1 MRAGSRFA
9 VLFSLV
15 VALGGDASGRS
26 STGGQRVSRQKKAT
40 TSVRPKVVRSAAGRP
55 AALLK
60 GAKGKNF
67 RLPESVRPSRY
78 DVELKLD
85 PEGGSFAGQGRIAL
99 DLGAATRSITLHSIG
114 HTFGPMSVRVGRRK
128 VAVESI
134 ERNPKS
140 ETVTLYLAE
149 EVPAGRANLHLSWSG
164 KINQGLRGLYKAD
177 DKLVVTQFE
186 AADARRAIPSFDEP
200 SFKAT
205 WALTVEAPKG
215 AVVRSNGDILDSK
228 VIGGRRRTRF
238 KTTRKLSSY
247 LVALGAGDLVPS
259 RVNRAGKVAVRTYT
273 TPGKENLTRFAQT
286 VGRTAILRL
295 ESYFGRRYPFGKI
308 DQIAVPNF
316 EAGAMENAGMV
327 TYRETALLQDPKTAP
342 KAALKRVAEV
352 IFHEDAHQWFGNLV
366 TMKWWNDL
374 WLNESFATWMS
385 YKQMDGWKPGWRVW
399 LDFNAGRESAF
410 ALDALDSTHPIYA
423 SVKNA
428 EDAKFDVITYEKG
441 AATLRMIESFVGEK
455 QFRSGIRQY
464 MKRFAYKNATADDL
478 WMAVQDAS
486 NQPVM
491 EIANRWIKQK
501 GFPLVEVG
509 LGKSGGVTLRQSRF
523 FSAPGK
529 KGAGVWPVPL
539 IIRYQDDAGVHEE
552 RVLFDKRRAELPLGK
567 GKIKWLTANAGSTG
581 FYRVAYQPE
590 LMRGLVD
597 NVKSLDAAE
606 RIGLLSDTWA
616 LVRSGRAG
624 VRDWLDLAEKF
635 AGEKDAEVLGEVT
648 DRFLALDRLISDA
661 DRPAFQAT
669 VSRMFGPEQAR
680 LGWEKPAAA
689 GGGRA
694 RETDGVRQRRAALLG
709 LVGKVM
715 RDPAIEAEARRRVQR
730 FLDGDQGA
738 LDPELRATAI
748 SLAARGGNAALFRAF
763 QGRFQA
769 ETDPVLKVRFLQAL
783 AGFEDPALSAK
794 AQDMVFA
801 GKVPK
806 QDVFAFV
813 SALLANPA
821 ARGPFWQRMQREW
834 PTFSKRLADAPK
846 IRQRVIQAF
855 EQVPGQ
861 TGLDEVKAL
870 LAKNPPPDAADTI
883 AQTLERMHL
892 AVEFQNRARP
902 DLSTWLAAKSR

>member
-1 MRAGSRFA
+1 MRAGSRIA
-9 VLFSLV
+9 VLFSVLLAV
-15 VALGGDASGRS
+15 GGDASGHS
-26 STGGQRVSRQKKAT
+26 SSGGQRVSRQRKS

-55 AALLK
+55 APMVK

-78 DVELKLD
+78 DVELALD
-85 PEGGSFAGQGRIAL
+85 PAAGTFAGKGRIAV
-99 DLGAATRSITLHSIG
+99 DLTEPTRAITLHSID
-114 HTFGPMSVRVGRRK
+114 HTFGPMSLRVGRRK
-128 VAVESI
+128 VAVEAI

-149 EVPAGRANLHLSWSG
+149 AVPAGRANLHLTWSG

-205 WALTVEAPKG
+205 WALTIEAPKA
-215 AVVRSNGDILDSK
+215 AVVRSNGDVLDSR
-228 VIGGRRRTRF
+228 VVGARRRTRF

-259 RVNRAGKVAVRTYT
+259 RVNRAGKVAVRTFT
-273 TPGKENLTRFAQT
+273 TPGKENLTRFAQR
-286 VGRTAILRL
+286 VGRVAILRL

-399 LDFNAGRESAF
+399 LDFNAGREEAF
-410 ALDALDSTHPIYA
+410 ALDALESTHPIYA

-478 WMAVQDAS
+478 WMAVQEAS

-509 LGKSGGVTLRQSRF
+509 LGKSGAVTLRQSRF

-529 KGAGVWPVPL
+529 KGGGTWPVPL
-539 IIRYQDDAGVHEE
+539 IIRYQDEAGVHEK

-581 FYRVAYQPE
+581 FYRVAYEPE
-590 LMRGLVD
+590 LMRGLTD
-597 NVKSLDAAE
+597 NLRSLDAAE

-624 VRDWLDLAEKF
+624 VRDWLALAEGLS
-635 AGEKDAEVLGEVT
+635 GEKDPEVLGELT
-648 DRFLALDRLISDA
+648 GRFLALDRLVEGT
-661 DRPAFQAT
+661 DRPALQAT
-669 VSRMFGPEQAR
+669 VARMFGPELAR

-689 GGGRA
+689 AKRA
-694 RETDGVRQRRAALLG
+694 RESDGVRQRRATLLG
-709 LVGKVM
+709 LVGKVT
-715 RDPAIEAEARRRVQR
+715 REPAIESEARRRVGR
-730 FLDGDQGA
+730 FLAGDQGA

-748 SLAARGGNAALFRAF
+748 TLAARGGDAGLFRAY
-763 QGRFQA
+763 QRRFHT
-769 ETDPVLKVRFLQAL
+769 ETDPVLKIQFLRAL
-783 AGFEDPALSAK
+783 AAFEKPELAAR
-794 AQDMVFA
+794 AQELVFA
-801 GKVPK
+801 GQVPK
-806 QDVFAFV
+806 QDVATFV
-813 SALLANPA
+813 SALLANPT

-834 PTFSKRLADAPK
+834 PAFSKRLADTPK

-861 TGLDEVKAL
+861 AGLDQVRAL
-870 LAKNPPPDAADTI
+870 LARNPPADAADTI
-883 AQTLERMHL
+883 AQSLERMSL
-892 AVEFQNRARP
+892 AVEFRARTSP
-902 DLSTWLAAKSR
+902 EIGAWLSAR

>member
-1 MRAGSRFA
+1 MRAGLGIA
-9 VLFSLV
+9 VVFSLV
-15 VALGGDASGRS
+15 LAAGGDASGHRT
-26 STGGQRVSRQKKAT
+26 TGGQRDSRQRRST
-40 TSVRPKVVRSAAGRP
+40 PVRPKVVRSAATRP
-55 AALLK
+55 ARLLA

-78 DVELKLD
+78 DVELSLD
-85 PEGGSFAGQGRIAL
+85 PAGGTFGGKARIAM
-99 DLGAATRSITLHSIG
+99 DLAQPTRSITLHSVG
-114 HTFGPMSVRVGRRK
+114 HRFGPASVRVGRQR
-128 VAVESI
+128 VAVEAI

-140 ETVTLYLAE
+140 ETVTLYLAD
-149 EVPAGRANLHLSWSG
+149 EVPAGRANLHLTWKG
-164 KINQGLRGLYKAD
+164 TINQGLRGLYKAD
-177 DKLVVTQFE
+177 DKLLVTQFE

-205 WALTVEAPKG
+205 WALTVEAPEG
-215 AVVRSNGDILDSK
+215 AVVRSNGDVLDSK
-228 VIGGRRRTRF
+228 VKGGTRRTRF
-238 KTTRKLSSY
+238 RTTRKLPSY
-247 LVALGAGDLVPS
+247 LVALGAGDLIPS
-259 RVNRAGKVAVRTYT
+259 RTNRAGKVAVRTWT

-286 VGRTAILRL
+286 VGRVAILRL

-342 KAALKRVAEV
+342 RSALKRVAEV
-352 IFHEDAHQWFGNLV
+352 IFHEDAHPWFGNLV

-399 LDFNAGRESAF
+399 LDFNAGREDAF

-423 SVKNA
+423 RVKNA

-455 QFRSGIRQY
+455 QFRAGIRQY

-478 WMAVQDAS
+478 WRAVQESS

-491 EIANRWIKQK
+491 EIADRWIKQS

-529 KGAGVWPVPL
+529 KGRGTWPVPL

-552 RVLFDKRRAELPLGK
+552 RVLFDKRTAELPIGK
-567 GKIKWLTANAGSTG
+567 GTIKWLTANGGATG

-590 LMRGLVD
+590 LMRGLSD
-597 NVKSLDAAE
+597 NLRSLDPAE

-624 VRDWLDLAEKF
+624 VRDWLALAEKL
-635 AGEKDAEVLGEVT
+635 AGEKDAAVLGEVT
-648 DRFLALDRLISDA
+648 GRFAALDRLVSDA
-661 DRPAFQAT
+661 DRPAFQAA
-669 VSRMFGPEQAR
+669 VSRMFGPELKR
-680 LGWEKPAAA
+680 LGWEKPAAV
-689 GGGRA
+689 GGKA
-694 RETDGVRQRRAALLG
+694 RRESDGVRERRAALLG
-709 LVGKVM
+709 VVAKVT
-715 RDPAIEAEARRRVQR
+715 RDPAIEGEARRRVER
-730 FLDGDQGA
+730 FLAGDEGA

-748 SLAARGGNAALFRAF
+748 SLAARGGDAALFGAY
-763 QGRFQA
+763 QKRFQS
-769 ETDPVLKVRFLQAL
+769 ETDPVLKLTFLRAL
-783 AGFEDPALSAK
+783 AVFEKPALAAR
-794 AQDMVFA
+794 AQELVFS
-801 GKVPK
+801 GKLPK
-806 QDVFAFV
+806 QDVSSFV
-813 SALLANPA
+813 AALLANPT

-834 PTFSKRLADAPK
+834 PAFQKRLDDAPK

-855 EQVPGQ
+855 EQVPGP
-861 TGLDEVKAL
+861 TGLAEVRAL
-870 LAKNPPPDAADTI
+870 LSRDPPKDAADTI
-883 AQTLERMHL
+883 AQSLERMTL
-892 AVEFQNRARP
+892 AVEFRQRTGP
-902 DLSTWLAAKSR
+902 DLSAWLAARKAR

>member
-1 MRAGSRFA
+1 MRAGLRSLA
-9 VLFSLV
+9 LFSV
-15 VALGGDASGRS
+15 VLALTGDASGHS
-26 STGGQRVSRQKKAT
+26 SSGGQRVSRQKKST
-40 TSVRPKVVRSAAGRP
+40 TVRPNVVRSAASRP
-55 AALLK
+55 GALLK
-60 GAKGKNF
+60 GSKGKNF

-85 PEGGSFAGQGRIAL
+85 PAAGTFQGASRVAL
-99 DLGAATRSITLHSIG
+99 DLDQATRSITLHSVG
-114 HTFGPMSVRVGRRK
+114 HTFGPMAVRVGNRK

-149 EVPAGRANLHLSWSG
+149 EVPAGRANLHLTWSG

-205 WALTVEAPKG
+205 WALTVEAPDG
-215 AVVRSNGDILDSK
+215 AVVRSNGDVVESK
-228 VIGGRRRTRF
+228 VKAGVRRTRF
-238 KTTRKLSSY
+238 KTTRKLPSY
-247 LVALGAGDLVPS
+247 LVALGAGELIGS
-259 RVNRAGKVAVRTYT
+259 RVNKAGKVAVRTWT
-273 TPGKENLTRFAQT
+273 TPGKEHLTKFAQT
-286 VGRTAILRL
+286 VGRRAILQL
-295 ESYFGRRYPFGKI
+295 ESYFGRKYPFGKI

-327 TYRETALLQDPKTAP
+327 TYRETALLQDPKSAP
-342 KAALKRVAEV
+342 KSALKRVAEV

-385 YKQMDGWKPGWRVW
+385 YKQMDAWKPGWRVW
-399 LDFNAGRESAF
+399 LDFNAGREEAF

-423 SVKNA
+423 KVKRA
-428 EDAKFDVITYEKG
+428 DDAKFDVITYEKG

-478 WMAVQDAS
+478 WMAVQEAS

-491 EIANRWIKQK
+491 EIANRWIKQS

-509 LGKSGGVTLRQSRF
+509 LGKKGGVTLKQSRF

-539 IIRYQDDAGVHEE
+539 IVRYEDDAGVHEE
-552 RVLFDKRRAELPLGK
+552 RMLFDKRRAELPLGK

-581 FYRVAYQPE
+581 FYRVAYDGE
-590 LMRGLVD
+590 LMRGLKE
-597 NVKSLDAAE
+597 NTRALAPAE

-616 LVRSGRAG
+616 LVRSGRAS
-624 VRDWLDLAEKF
+624 VRDWLSLAEGF
-635 AGEKDAEVLGEVT
+635 AGEKDPEVLGEVSG
-648 DRFLALDRLISDA
+648 RFMALDKLVSDG
-661 DRPAFQAT
+661 DRPAFEAT
-669 VSRMFGPEQAR
+669 VKRMFGGELAR
-680 LGWEKPAAA
+680 LGWEKPA
-689 GGGRA
+689 GA
-694 RETDGVRQRRAALLG
+694 RRESDAVRQRRATLLAV
-709 LVGKVM
+709 VGKVI
-715 RDPAIEAEARRRVQR
+715 RDPALEGEAKSRVQR

-738 LDPELRATAI
+738 LDPELRSTAI
-748 SLAARGGNAALFRAF
+748 YLAARGGDAALFGAY
-763 QGRFQA
+763 QKRFER

-783 AGFEDPALSAK
+783 AAFEEPALATR
-794 AQDMVFA
+794 AQEMVFA

-806 QDVFAFV
+806 QDVSSFV
-813 SALLANPA
+813 GALLANPT

-834 PTFSKRLADAPK
+834 PAFSKRLSDAPK

-870 LAKNPPPDAADTI
+870 LKKDSPADAADTI
-883 AQTLERMHL
+883 AQSLERMAL
-892 AVEFQNRARP
+892 AVEFRERARP
-902 DLSTWLAAKSR
+902 EVSAWLASR

>member
-1 MRAGSRFA
+1 MRAGIAIAA
-9 VLFSLV
+9 VFSLLL
-15 VALGGDASGRS
+15 AAGGDASGRGA
-26 STGGQRVSRQKKAT
+26 TAGQSVSRQRKAT
-40 TSVRPKVVRSAAGRP
+40 AARPARVRSAVARP
-55 AALLK
+55 SKMLK

-78 DVELKLD
+78 DVELALD
-85 PEGGSFAGQGRIAL
+85 PERGSFAGKGRIAL
-99 DLGAATRSITLHSIG
+99 DLGEPTRSITLHSIG
-114 HTFGPMSVRVGRRK
+114 HRFGPMSLRVGRRL
-128 VAVESI
+128 VAIEAI
-134 ERNPKS
+134 ERNRKS

-149 EVPAGRANLHLSWSG
+149 EVPAGRANLHLTWSG
-164 KINQGLRGLYKAD
+164 AINQGLRGLYKAD
-177 DKLVVTQFE
+177 DNLVVTQFE

-205 WALTVEAPKG
+205 WALTVEAPEG
-215 AVVRSNGDILDSK
+215 AVVRSNGDVLDSK
-228 VIGGRRRTRF
+228 VTAGTRRTRF
-238 KTTRKLSSY
+238 KTTRKLPSY

-259 RVNRAGKVAVRTYT
+259 RVNRAGKVKVQTWT

-295 ESYFGRRYPFGKI
+295 ERYFGRRYPFGKI

-327 TYRETALLQDPKTAP
+327 TYRETALLQDPNTAP
-342 KAALKRVAEV
+342 RSALKRVAEV

-455 QFRSGIRQY
+455 QFRNGIRQY

-478 WMAVQDAS
+478 WMAVQETS

-491 EIANRWIKQK
+491 QIANRWIKQS

-509 LGKSGGVTLRQSRF
+509 LGKGGAVTLRQSRF

-529 KGAGVWPVPL
+529 KGGGVWPVPL
-539 IIRYQDDAGVHEE
+539 IIRYEDDAGVHEE
-552 RVLFDKRRAELPLGK
+552 RVLFDKRKAELPLGK
-567 GKIKWLTANAGSTG
+567 GRIKWLTANAGSTG
-581 FYRVAYQPE
+581 FYRVAYEPE
-590 LMRGLVD
+590 LMNGLER
-597 NVKSLDAAE
+597 NVRKLDAAE

-616 LVRSGRAG
+616 LVRSGRAS
-624 VRDWLDLAEKF
+624 VRDWLRLAEGF

-648 DRFLALDRLISDA
+648 GRFLALDKLVSDA
-661 DRPAFQAT
+661 DRPALQAT
-669 VSRMFGPEQAR
+669 VSRLFGSELTR
-680 LGWEKPAAA
+680 LGWERSAST
-689 GGGRA
+689 GRA
-694 RETDGVRQRRAALLG
+694 TRRESDGVRQRRATLLG
-709 LVGKVM
+709 VVGKVT
-715 RDPAIEAEARRRVQR
+715 RDPAIEGEARRRVKR
-730 FLDGDQGA
+730 FLAGDEAA
-738 LDPELRATAI
+738 LDPELRGTAI
-748 SLAARGGNAALFRAF
+748 SLAARGGDAGLFRAY
-763 QGRFQA
+763 QRRFQA

-783 AGFEDPALSAK
+783 AGFEDPTLSSK

-806 QDVFAFV
+806 QDVFGFV

-834 PTFSKRLADAPK
+834 PAFQKRLADAPK

-861 TGLDEVKAL
+861 AGLDQVKAL
-870 LAKNPPPDAADTI
+870 LAKNPPADAADTI
-883 AQTLERMHL
+883 AQTLERMEL
-892 AVEFQNRARP
+892 AVEFQGRARP
-902 DLSTWLAAKSR
+902 DLSAWLSARKSP